1 MNETRGAPRFFQS
14 IQVKYALTYL
24 VLIGAVLILMNTYPV
39 LISQDSVFRSKT
51 TALQSQVTVIA
62 SALAEQETL
71 TADNVGQ
78 VMEVLGPMGLT
89 RIVVTD
95 PAGLVL
101 YDSAALPN
109 EEEAPPPEAGEPA
122 EEEPPVYRYA
132 LYREVVRALE
142 GYDKATSRFAGD
154 EFRSSAAGP
163 VVYRN
168 MIVGAVYV
176 YEADGEQAA
185 LLLGMQSNLRGISLL
200 ICAMVLVMS
209 VLFSKA
215 LTSRI
220 GTLLRAI
227 RIVREGEYNH
237 RVTLKGRDELT
248 QLADEF
254 NQLTDRLQT
263 TEEVRRRFVSDASH
277 ELKTPLAS
285 IRLLTDSILQS
296 QHIDEALAREFVGD
310 IGEEADRLTRITEKL
325 LTLTRL
331 DTAPPAHTGP
341 VDVAAVVEKVRR
353 MLVPLARAGEVDIRC
368 RLEEGCVIRCTEDDL
383 YQIAFNLMENAVKYN
398 LPGGSVTVTLRR
410 AEDTVELEVADT
422 GVGIPQEDLDKVFRR
437 FYRVDKA
444 RSRAAGGTGLGLSI
458 VRDTVLAHGG
468 TVSARAGEAGGSV
481 FLVTFPAWREG
492 EEP

>member
-1 MNETRGAPRFFQS
+1 MNETRGAPRPFQS
-14 IQVKYALTYL
+14 IQVKYALTYI

-101 YDSAALPN
+101 YDSAVPPRGEG
-109 EEEAPPPEAGEPA
+109 EEDPETGEP
-122 EEEPPVYRYA
+122 PTYRYA

-142 GYDKATSRFAGD
+142 GYDKAYSHFAGD

-200 ICAMVLVMS
+200 ICAMVLAMS
-209 VLFSKA
+209 LLFSKA
-215 LTSRI
+215 LTARL
-220 GTLLRAI
+220 GALLRAI

>member
-101 YDSAALPN
+101 YDSAVPPRGEG
-109 EEEAPPPEAGEPA
+109 EEDPETGEP
-122 EEEPPVYRYA
+122 PTYRYA

-142 GYDKATSRFAGD
+142 GYDKAYSHFAGD

-398 LPGGSVTVTLRR
+398 RPGGSVTVTLRR
-410 AEDTVELEVADT
+410 AEERVELEVADT

>member
-101 YDSAALPN
+101 YDSAVPPRGEG
-109 EEEAPPPEAGEPA
+109 EEDPETGEP
-122 EEEPPVYRYA
+122 PTYRYA

-142 GYDKATSRFAGD
+142 GYDKAYSHFAGD

-209 VLFSKA
+209 LLFSKA
-215 LTSRI
+215 LTARL
-220 GTLLRAI
+220 GALLRAI

>member
-101 YDSAALPN
+101 YDSAVPPRGEG
-109 EEEAPPPEAGEPA
+109 EEDPETGEP
-122 EEEPPVYRYA
+122 PTYRYA

-209 VLFSKA
+209 LLFSKA
-215 LTSRI
+215 LTARL
-220 GTLLRAI
+220 GALLRAI

>member
-101 YDSAALPN
+101 YDSAVPPRGEG
-109 EEEAPPPEAGEPA
+109 EEDPETGEP
-122 EEEPPVYRYA
+122 PTYRYA

-142 GYDKATSRFAGD
+142 GYDKAYSHFAGD

-200 ICAMVLVMS
+200 IFAMVLVMS

-331 DTAPPAHTGP
+331 DTAPPAHAGP

>member
-1 MNETRGAPRFFQS
+1 MNETRGAPRPFQS
-14 IQVKYALTYL
+14 IQVKYALTYI

-101 YDSAALPN
+101 YDSAVPPRGEG
-109 EEEAPPPEAGEPA
+109 EEDPETGEP
-122 EEEPPVYRYA
+122 PTYRYA

-142 GYDKATSRFAGD
+142 GYDKAYSHFAGD

-227 RIVREGEYNH
+227 RSGMTEYWQLAEHFGFTEEFVRKAVCLYFCGN
-237 RVTLKGRDELT
+237 
-248 QLADEF
+248 LADE
-254 NQLTDRLQT
+254 Q
-263 TEEVRRRFVSDASH
+263 
-277 ELKTPLAS
+277 
-285 IRLLTDSILQS
+285 
-296 QHIDEALAREFVGD
+296 
-310 IGEEADRLTRITEKL
+310 
-325 LTLTRL
+325 
-331 DTAPPAHTGP
+331 
-341 VDVAAVVEKVRR
+341 
-353 MLVPLARAGEVDIRC
+353 
-368 RLEEGCVIRCTEDDL
+368 
-383 YQIAFNLMENAVKYN
+383 
-398 LPGGSVTVTLRR
+398 
-410 AEDTVELEVADT
+410 
-422 GVGIPQEDLDKVFRR
+422 
-437 FYRVDKA
+437 
-444 RSRAAGGTGLGLSI
+444 
-458 VRDTVLAHGG
+458 
-468 TVSARAGEAGGSV
+468 
-481 FLVTFPAWREG
+481 FL
-492 EEP
+492 

>member
-1 MNETRGAPRFFQS
+1 MNETRGAPRPFQS
-14 IQVKYALTYL
+14 IQVKYALTYI

-101 YDSAALPN
+101 YDSAVPPRGEG
-109 EEEAPPPEAGEPA
+109 EEDPETGEP
-122 EEEPPVYRYA
+122 PTYRYA

-142 GYDKATSRFAGD
+142 GYDKAYSHFAGD

-200 ICAMVLVMS
+200 ICAMVLAMS
-209 VLFSKA
+209 LLFSKA
-215 LTSRI
+215 LTARL
-220 GTLLRAI
+220 GALLRAI

-331 DTAPPAHTGP
+331 DTAPPAHAGP